1 MIALTVKKIREND
14 LATTTISER
23 LKRRRAIAH
32 SWSKEERQNRALV
45 AVLKLQQLAGRLG
58 ELIEVPGVSHSH

>member
-1 MIALTVKKIREND
+1 VKKIREND